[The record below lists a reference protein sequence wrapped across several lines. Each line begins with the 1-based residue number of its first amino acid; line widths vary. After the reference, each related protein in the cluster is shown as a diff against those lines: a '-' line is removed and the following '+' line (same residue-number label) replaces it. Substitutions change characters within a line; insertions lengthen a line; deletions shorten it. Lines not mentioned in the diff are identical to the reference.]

1 MTSQGTPQPQDE
13 SGERGTERL
22 GGIVRRVLARDTS
35 AEERLEQ
42 ILAER
47 RRELAEQAAIVEQT
61 LEDLERREARL
72 RDSRT
77 SIERLLRLGQRD
89 LDLRESDLVRLGR
102 ELGEREARI
111 EHEVDELT
119 RRKVELGAVELK
131 RAALEQ
137 RERARAAREAELD
150 EREAARSEDERD
162 ALDGASP
169 DSGSEAPWLLF
180 VPGSSYR
187 LVETVRTPP
196 RAGDRVEVDGSEYV
210 VSKVGPSPLAADGR
224 RCAYLVR
231 GGPVRPAPGGS
242 S

>member
-1 MTSQGTPQPQDE
+1 MM
-13 SGERGTERL
+13 
-22 GGIVRRVLARDTS
+22 RRVLSRDAS

-102 ELGEREARI
+102 ELSEREAR
-111 EHEVDELT
+111 VDDREGELT
-119 RRKVELGAVELK
+119 RRKVEVGAVELK

-137 RERARAAREAELD
+137 RERALAAREAEL
-150 EREAARSEDERD
+150 ETRED
-162 ALDGASP
+162 AIASKGPTDP
-169 DSGSEAPWLLF
+169 DSTPGAETEAPWLLF
-180 VPGSSYR
+180 VPGAGYR
-187 LVETVRTPP
+187 LVEVL
-196 RAGDRVEVDGSEYV
+196 RASLLTGDVLDVEDVEYV
-210 VSKVGPSPLAADGR
+210 VSKVGSSPLAGDER

>member
-1 MTSQGTPQPQDE
+1 MTEPEQTPLSD
-13 SGERGTERL
+13 ERGRQPADGL
-22 GGIVRRVLARDTS
+22 GRIVRRVLSPHAS
-35 AEERLEQ
+35 SEERLEQ
-42 ILAER
+42 LLAER

-102 ELGEREARI
+102 ELGERESRLEEQDA
-111 EHEVDELT
+111 ELT

-131 RAALEQ
+131 RAAIEQ
-137 RERARAAREAELD
+137 RERALAARETELE
-150 EREAARSEDERD
+150 ERETALADRVESEPDPGID
-162 ALDGASP
+162 AETESA
-169 DSGSEAPWLLF
+169 WLLF
-180 VPGSSYR
+180 VPGSGYR
-187 LVETVRTPP
+187 LVEVVRTPVAP
-196 RAGDRVEVDGSEYV
+196 GDLVELDGSDYL
-210 VSKVGPSPLAADGR
+210 VSKVGRSPLAADRR